1 MAMRS
6 IAVGVIAVGLWAGL
20 AVAAPA
26 PYVWDLPD
34 WVPEPVV
41 PTDNPMT
48 AAKVELGRYL
58 FYDRRLSVNQAM
70 SCASCHQQARG
81 FTDGKARSPGANGE
95 LGVRSAMALANV
107 AYLPVLTWANPA
119 QRRLETQLLIP
130 LFGDN
135 PIELGMMGQEQTL
148 FQRLGADPLYR
159 RLFHKAFPAKQ
170 GRIDLGTVSKAIAC
184 FERTLL
190 SFNSPYDRYKHGG
203 EEGAVSDS
211 AKRGEDLFYGE
222 RLECSHCHGGFNFT
236 DNVQHSKMK
245 FPEVAFHNTGLY
257 NTDGKGAYPSDNA
270 GIRAVTADPDD
281 EGKFRAPSLRNI
293 AVTAPYMHDG
303 SIATLED
310 VIRHHYALK
319 GLAVFNGAQPSPLR
333 DQFIEGFD
341 ISDAEVAD
349 LVAFLTSLTDELFL
363 KDPRFADPWSLNL
376 SSQTLKE
383 YSHASIY
390 TSHPGHRPFLERR
403 EHRAHSPRSI
413 AAGRSRPP

>member
-1 MAMRS
+1 MAVRS
-6 IAVGVIAVGLWAGL
+6 ITVALTVVALWAGL
-20 AVAAPA
+20 PAVAS
-26 PYVWDLPD
+26 PYAWDLPP

-41 PTDNPMT
+41 PADNPMST
-48 AAKVELGRYL
+48 AKVELGRYL
-58 FYDRRLSVNQAM
+58 FYDRRLSSNQTL
-70 SCASCHQQARG
+70 SCASCHQQALG
-81 FTDGKARSPGANGE
+81 FTDGKARSPGVNGE

-119 QRRLETQLLIP
+119 QRRLEAQLLVP

-135 PIELGMMGQEQTL
+135 PVELGMMGKEQEL

-159 RLFHKAFPAKQ
+159 RLFRRAFPQQQ
-170 GRIDLGTVSKAIAC
+170 GRIDLATISRAIAC

-190 SFNSPYDRYKHGG
+190 SFDAPYDRYKHGG
-203 EEGAVSDS
+203 DEHAISES

-236 DNVQHSKMK
+236 DNVTHARMR

-257 NTDGKGAYPSDNA
+257 NVDGKGAYPSDNP

-310 VIRHHYALK
+310 VIRDHYALK
-319 GLAVFNGAQPSPLR
+319 GHAVFNGARPSPLR

-341 ISDAEVAD
+341 VSDAEVAD
-349 LVAFLTSLTDELFL
+349 LVAFLTSLTDERFL
-363 KDPRFADPWSLNL
+363 KDPRFADP
-376 SSQTLKE
+376 
-383 YSHASIY
+383 
-390 TSHPGHRPFLERR
+390 
-403 EHRAHSPRSI
+403 
-413 AAGRSRPP
+413 RSRIAVSKR

>member
-1 MAMRS
+1 MAWSS
-6 IAVGVIAVGLWAGL
+6 ITRGVLAAALWSGL
-20 AVAAPA
+20 ALAAPA
-26 PYVWDLPD
+26 PYVWDLPA
-34 WVPEPVV
+34 WVPEPTV
-41 PTDNPMT
+41 PADNPMT
-48 AAKVELGRYL
+48 EVKAELGRYL
-58 FYDRRLSVNQAM
+58 FYDRRLSANQSM
-70 SCASCHQQARG
+70 SCASCHQQTLG
-81 FTDGKARSPGANGE
+81 FTDGKARSPGVNGE

-135 PIELGMMGQEQTL
+135 PVELGLIGQEKTL
-148 FQRLGADPLYR
+148 FRRLEADPLYR
-159 RLFHKAFPAKQ
+159 RLFRTAFPAEQ

-203 EEGAVSDS
+203 EENAISES

-236 DNVQHSKMK
+236 DSVQHSRMK

-257 NTDGKGAYPSDNA
+257 NTDGKGAYPPDNP

-303 SIATLED
+303 SIPTLED

-333 DQFIEGFD
+333 DQFIEGFE

-349 LVAFLTSLTDELFL
+349 LVAFLGSLTDERFL
-363 KDPRFADPWSLNL
+363 KNPRLSDPWPRRA
-376 SSQTLKE
+376 SSN
-383 YSHASIY
+383 
-390 TSHPGHRPFLERR
+390 P
-403 EHRAHSPRSI
+403 
-413 AAGRSRPP
+413 

>member
-1 MAMRS
+1 MVWP
-6 IAVGVIAVGLWAGL
+6 IITCGVL
-20 AVAAPA
+20 AAALCSGPALAAPA
-26 PYVWDLPD
+26 PYDWNLPA
-34 WVPEPVV
+34 WVPDPTV
-41 PTDNPMT
+41 PADNPMT
-48 AAKVELGRYL
+48 ESKAELGRYL
-58 FYDRRLSVNQAM
+58 FYDRRLSANQSM
-70 SCASCHQQARG
+70 SCASCHQQALG
-81 FTDGKARSPGANGE
+81 FTDGKARSPGVNGE

-135 PIELGMMGQEQTL
+135 PVELGLMGQEKTL
-148 FQRLGADPLYR
+148 FRRLQADPLYR
-159 RLFHKAFPAKQ
+159 RLFRKAFPAEQ

-203 EEGAVSDS
+203 EENAISES

-236 DNVQHSKMK
+236 DSVQHSRMR

-257 NTDGKGAYPSDNA
+257 NTDGKGAYPPDNP

-303 SIATLED
+303 SIATLDE
-310 VIRHHYALK
+310 VIRRHYALK

-349 LVAFLTSLTDELFL
+349 LVAFLGSLTDERFL
-363 KDPRFADPWSLNL
+363 KNPRLSDPWPGK
-376 SSQTLKE
+376 SSSK
-383 YSHASIY
+383 
-390 TSHPGHRPFLERR
+390 P
-403 EHRAHSPRSI
+403 
-413 AAGRSRPP
+413 

>member
-1 MAMRS
+1 MAYRC
-6 IAVGVIAVGLWAGL
+6 IAVALTVVALWIGLP
-20 AVAAPA
+20 AAA
-26 PYVWDLPD
+26 EPYVWDLPP

-41 PTDNPMT
+41 PADNPMSF
-48 AAKVELGRYL
+48 AKVELGRYL
-58 FYDRRLSVNQAM
+58 FYDRRLSANQSL
-70 SCASCHQQARG
+70 SCASCHQQALG
-81 FTDGKARSPGANGE
+81 FTDGKARSPGVNGE
-95 LGVRSAMALANV
+95 VGVRSAMALANV

-119 QRRLETQLLIP
+119 QRRLETQMLVP

-135 PIELGMMGQEQTL
+135 PVELGMMGKEPEL
-148 FQRLGADPLYR
+148 FQRLAVDPLYR
-159 RLFHKAFPAKQ
+159 RLFRRAFPEQQ
-170 GRIDLGTVSKAIAC
+170 GRITLATVARAIAC

-203 EEGAVSDS
+203 DADAISES

-236 DNVQHSKMK
+236 DNVQHAKMR

-257 NTDGKGAYPSDNA
+257 NVDGRGAYPPDNP
-270 GIRAVTADPDD
+270 GVRAVTADADD

-341 ISDAEVAD
+341 ISDDEVAD
-349 LVAFLTSLTDELFL
+349 LVGFLTSLTDDRFL
-363 KDPRFADPWSLNL
+363 KDPRFADPWDTRR
-376 SSQTLKE
+376 SST
-383 YSHASIY
+383 
-390 TSHPGHRPFLERR
+390 P
-403 EHRAHSPRSI
+403 
-413 AAGRSRPP
+413 